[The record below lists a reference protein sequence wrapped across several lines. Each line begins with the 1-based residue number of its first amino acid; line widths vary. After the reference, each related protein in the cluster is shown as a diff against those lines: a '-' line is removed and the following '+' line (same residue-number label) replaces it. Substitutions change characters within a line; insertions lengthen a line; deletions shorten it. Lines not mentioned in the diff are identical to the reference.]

1 MFTRLLNI
9 LEKAV
14 GSFLDALGGNRKS
27 HTNASS
33 NRAARTPPGRESMSH
48 RGAKLYGSLSA
59 TNPSLQAH
67 DGYGSFDKGDAY
79 VSNLKF
85 LENAT
90 REMSAVKRHVSP
102 RKPAAES
109 QLKLLELGLNSPKM

>member
-1 MFTRLLNI
+1 MFKRLLNI

-14 GSFLDALGGNRKS
+14 GSFLDALGGNKKS

-33 NRAARTPPGRESMSH
+33 NRATKTPSGRESMSR
-48 RGAKLYGSLSA
+48 RGTNPYGSLSA

-79 VSNLKF
+79 VSSFKF

-90 REMSAVKRHVSP
+90 KEMSAVKRHVSQ
-102 RKPAAES
+102 RKSAAES
-109 QLKLLELGLNSPKM
+109 QLRLLELGLSGPKM